1 MRQSK
6 SNYNADSRFNHSNV
20 MAQAPLFGQSA
31 VAMQENQTHNM
42 TANKNVSQFALG
54 MQDQNAGEGFV
65 SKRNQYA
72 VIQEKEDNR
81 YPRKQEYRQN
91 AQYNPP
97 SEDMYRMA
105 GE

>member
-1 MRQSK
+1 
-6 SNYNADSRFNHSNV
+6 